1 MPAPLTAAL
10 WDVHKALQPRDL
22 YTTDVGNR
30 LGLLPGH
37 VAAAANFWS
46 TLAYPVVPGLG
57 TRYFCFVGSHHS
69 TLSGFMYDE
78 SKSGA
83 AAVDPLTIDD
93 GGDNTVP
100 IWSADPPGLQ
110 VQYVGGEHAVLFKDT
125 LLKWRLS
132 DLLPPVT
139 STRAAAAARRAA
151 AGAIDASVDGL
162 VLRDQGSAGR
172 TKHIVVK
179 LSIGSEAVLKGGLII
194 EWRPAPRVGVAEAA
208 WIREPFKQIRRIPID
223 LPYPPPTYHGVT
235 IGKLGD
241 FKPGQYR
248 AYFVQQGG
256 RVAGEFADF
265 ILQGDAGSEPLRQG
279 GRSKAPAAKKRRPKP
294 SAR

>member
-1 MPAPLTAAL
+1 
-10 WDVHKALQPRDL
+10 
-22 YTTDVGNR
+22 
-30 LGLLPGH
+30 
-37 VAAAANFWS
+37 
-46 TLAYPVVPGLG
+46 
-57 TRYFCFVGSHHS
+57 
-69 TLSGFMYDE
+69 MYDE

-83 AAVDPLTIDD
+83 AAVDPLTIDN

-110 VQYVGGEHAVLFKDT
+110 VQYVGGEHAVLFKDR

-139 STRAAAAARRAA
+139 STGAAAAARRPA

-162 VLRDQGSAGR
+162 VLRDQGSASR
-172 TKHIVVK
+172 AKHIVVR
-179 LSIGSEAVLKGGLII
+179 LSTGSDAVAKGGLIV

-208 WIREPFKQIRRIPID
+208 WIGEPFRQIRKIPID
-223 LPYPPPTYHGVT
+223 LSYPAPTYRGVT

-256 RVAGEFADF
+256 RVAGEVADF
-265 ILQGDAGSEPLRQG
+265 IFQGAAGNEPLRQG
-279 GRSKAPAAKKRRPKP
+279 RRSKAAAAKKRRPEP
-294 SAR
+294 FAR